1 MKSGVDKAQA
11 ASVQATVAVFVC
23 RLAFGLEPARKEGFF
38 DVALPKRQVRLMLAR
53 CAWRIV
59 SFVRVLKVSCC

>member
-38 DVALPKRQVRLMLAR
+38 DVALPKRQVRLILAR
-53 CAWRIV
+53 CA
-59 SFVRVLKVSCC
+59 